1 MKPYTPLL
9 LLAAVVGGL
18 SVLFRLFSR
27 TDDPLV
33 AGLASLLLS
42 PAASIV
48 LPSAPLF
55 ANLTRRCI
63 DVFTPD
69 IAAVVRVGTEA
80 DITLIVRNP
89 TPSRASILTTAPDFI
104 RETK

>member
-18 SVLFRLFSR
+18 SVLFRLLSR
-27 TDDPLV
+27 TDDSLV
-33 AGLASLLLS
+33 AGLAPLLS

-48 LPSAPLF
+48 LPTAPLF

-63 DVFTPD
+63 DIFTPG

-80 DITLIVRNP
+80 DVPLIVRSPP
-89 TPSRASILTTAPDFI
+89 THPPPHMLQY
-104 RETK
+104 